1 MGQVGEYIDGKE
13 DIGCYIERVE
23 LYFAANY
30 VEADYE
36 VATFLAL
43 IGPDAYG
50 VLRNLLVPELQKDKF
65 IDELKELLV
74 SHYSPKPI
82 LIADVLNFIVGTSMR
97 VKRSHSL

>member
-1 MGQVGEYIDGKE
+1 MGQVEYIDGK
-13 DIGCYIERVE
+13 GCYIERVE

-43 IGPDAYG
+43 IRAGC
-50 VLRNLLVPELQKDKF
+50 VRRNLLAPELPKDKSF
-65 IDELKELLV
+65 DELKELLV

-82 LIADVLNFIVGTSMR
+82 LIADVINFIVGTSMR